1 MLVYKNVPFNALIDK
16 AKLMSKT
23 QTTFDEDIDLL
34 ELFLILW
41 RGKWILIIFIIIS
54 VLIGST
60 FLLLKDSRYVEKVPF
75 YESKLIYSLD
85 TLPPL
90 NSYEDKQVLLDFKK
104 IFNSKDTFE
113 DWKKNNSQSQVN
125 LEDFINTKIF
135 NGINVSKNES
145 ERLTSFNYKDGN
157 YNIIIRT
164 KNTSLIDEIFD
175 YANFASEVLNLQY
188 ISKVNNEYELIKKY
202 FKDFNDN
209 YPKRANPGFISKLLS
224 SSRYVSAIEEGSNTL
239 NIERPTLPI
248 NLNAPPPKN
257 FNYLKVFVF
266 IILGGMIGAFVVF
279 IVNVMQKRKVNL

>member
-41 RGKWILIIFIIIS
+41 RGKWILILFIIIS

-90 NSYEDKQVLLDFKK
+90 YSFEDKQVLLDFKK

-125 LEDFINTKIF
+125 LEDFINTKLF

-164 KNTSLIDEIFD
+164 KNTSLIDEIFH
-175 YANFASEVLNLQY
+175 
-188 ISKVNNEYELIKKY
+188 
-202 FKDFNDN
+202 
-209 YPKRANPGFISKLLS
+209 
-224 SSRYVSAIEEGSNTL
+224 
-239 NIERPTLPI
+239 
-248 NLNAPPPKN
+248 
-257 FNYLKVFVF
+257 
-266 IILGGMIGAFVVF
+266 
-279 IVNVMQKRKVNL
+279 